1 MNARPVVLTLLLILS
16 SLSMALGDINTLQLQ
31 DSTPVHQAGDTVDC
45 GTNASNVSL
54 EVGSSEAEYNTG
66 DTFEG
71 WADAYC
77 GVWNQ
82 SYYIAWG
89 FVFNGETGSFM
100 VNNGT
105 FLFQTNNSSVSYHP
119 THTDHMNENTVN
131 HYYLTAGN
139 WTLQAHLYV
148 DNGSGGWD
156 SVSAQSEAFT
166 VSTNLST
173 TACGYDTQQIDLMNS
188 TSSAEILPVGD
199 AWSVWFFVDCP
210 MFTADNNVS
219 YVLTNHNNSSFT
231 PVEWHHNYSLDALWN
246 HCNTYCYMEPDG
258 SGWYYQRM
266 FIYGHNEYSPLPEG
280 LYDFNLTASYYNTST
295 QSWEVMEEISL
306 TFEVWNASSFPD
318 SGPEVDDAEVDV
330 VVAEEEYTDGESIS
344 GSISLTN
351 LVAGE
356 DYIIDYFFNGTGV
369 GSNSLNFTAT
379 NESHLEQVVLSSL
392 SPGEY
397 CLGANIYHVDETGW
411 ANFLVYDED
420 CFIVTGTGTSTN
432 EDCDPPAHEDTSNL
446 TVTLDQSAYD
456 ENETMIITLTM
467 TCPATNGD
475 RMYVTVWVEDENGLV
490 GSAIDDVWDSSSDE
504 TVVYTY
510 NTTAYTG
517 SGTGE
522 YTLYAEYYGDVLA
535 DFDFL
540 DDDTV
545 SFTVGEVPD
554 SELCVVLD
562 AEGNE
567 VENLVF
573 GAAGYNVSDYTEN
586 NNVTYGLPYQADIM
600 TLCSA
605 TGGAV
610 NQIQYWIEA
619 EATGETTNVT
629 YVEWTSTDGAG
640 YEFMIQESA
649 VIDMGPGIYILYTEY
664 YVALDG
670 MNFEFVDDDVDM
682 VVFEVVDTDDNENI
696 EPQLNCSELDTSGI
710 DGEILIFNVSASYD
724 EDDAVLAYID
734 VCWTPTNVTMWYTVT
749 LNHTSSGTTVEGW
762 EAQGVANFPT
772 WWYAL
777 EHDEGHVTFPMDQH
791 YGVAN
796 AWDLQV
802 SSLPYSGEYCFNAHL
817 KVFDDTNGGFHF
829 MDEDGPV
836 CFDVVLTNN
845 ENDGENESEGNEAG
859 ENATSDADGDGVA
872 DADDQCPDTPV
883 GATVDA
889 TGCVPVDNSWNNVPP
904 VVSAVIISPNLPM
917 ADEALTCAFMAFD
930 ADDDEVTTTLEWKVN
945 GNVIAAD
952 VDTIDSGY
960 SAGDDVMCT
969 VVGWDGQTY
978 GNTDADSVTILP
990 SPDDV
995 ETAAQGLPALGT
1007 IGTLVAIAFGV
1018 GLTRRQDD

>member
-31 DSTPVHQAGDTVDC
+31 EPTPVHQAGDTVDC

-66 DTFEG
+66 DTFDG
-71 WADAYC
+71 WADVYC
-77 GVWNQ
+77 GIWN
-82 SYYIAWG
+82 
-89 FVFNGETGSFM
+89 ETYM
-100 VNNGT
+100 VNWSLMLEGYSAVQGYGFSN
-105 FLFQTNNSSVSYHP
+105 FETNASTVSYHP
-119 THTDHMNENTVN
+119 THTDHMNENEAIK
-131 HYYLTAGN
+131 YYLNQGN
-139 WTLQAHLYV
+139 WTFYATLSV
-148 DNGSGGWD
+148 DDGAGGWNTLFSLQD
-156 SVSAQSEAFT
+156 DFT
-166 VSTNLST
+166 VSANFST
-173 TACGYDTQQIDLMNS
+173 TACGYDTQQINLMNS

-199 AWSVWFFVDCP
+199 AWGVWFFVDCP

-231 PVEWHHNYSLDALWN
+231 PVEWHHNYSMN
-246 HCNTYCYMEPDG
+246 SMGSPCNGYCYPEPDG

-306 TFEVWNASSFPD
+306 TFEVWNASTFPD
-318 SGPEVDDAEVDV
+318 GGPEIDDAEVNV
-330 VVAEEEYTDGESIS
+330 TVAEEEYTDEESVS
-344 GSISLTN
+344 GTISLSN
-351 LVAGE
+351 LVEGE
-356 DYIIDYFFNGTGV
+356 EYIIDYFLYGTGN
-369 GSNSLNFTAT
+369 GSTSINFTAT
-379 NESHLEQVVLSSL
+379 SDSHVEQVVHASL
-392 SPGEY
+392 DAGQY
-397 CLGANIYHVDETGW
+397 CLGVNIYHVDETGW
-411 ANFLVYDED
+411 ANQLVYGED
-420 CFIVTGTGTSTN
+420 CFDVTATTIN
-432 EDCDPPAHEDTSNL
+432 EDCNPPAHEDTSNL
-446 TVTLDQSAYD
+446 TVALDQNNYE

-467 TCPATNGD
+467 TCPAINGD
-475 RMYVTVWVEDENGLV
+475 RMYFQFWVEDENGESV
-490 GSAIDDVWDSSSDE
+490 GSLTEDVWDSTSDE

-517 SGTGE
+517 SGSGE

-545 SFTVGEVPD
+545 SFTVGDNPEGEPCVIFD
-554 SELCVVLD
+554 SQ
-562 AEGNE
+562 GNE

-619 EATGETTNVT
+619 EATGETTDVT

-649 VIDMGPGIYILYTEY
+649 VINMGPGIYILYTEY

-682 VVFEVVDTDDNENI
+682 VVFEVVETD
-696 EPQLNCSELDTSGI
+696 S
-710 DGEILIFNVSASYD
+710 
-724 EDDAVLAYID
+724 
-734 VCWTPTNVTMWYTVT
+734 
-749 LNHTSSGTTVEGW
+749 
-762 EAQGVANFPT
+762 
-772 WWYAL
+772 
-777 EHDEGHVTFPMDQH
+777 
-791 YGVAN
+791 
-796 AWDLQV
+796 
-802 SSLPYSGEYCFNAHL
+802 
-817 KVFDDTNGGFHF
+817 
-829 MDEDGPV
+829 
-836 CFDVVLTNN
+836 
-845 ENDGENESEGNEAG
+845 
-859 ENATSDADGDGVA
+859 DGDGVA
-872 DADDQCPDTPV
+872 DPDDQCPDTPAGATVDSTGCVEATSTDSDGDGVADEDDQCPDTPV

-889 TGCVPVDNSWNNVPP
+889 TGCVPVDNSWSNVPP

-930 ADDDEVTTTLEWKVN
+930 ADDDEITTTLQWKVN

-952 VDTIDSGY
+952 VDTIESGY
-960 SAGDDVMCT
+960 SAGDDVVCT

-990 SPDDV
+990 SPGDV
-995 ETAAQGLPALGT
+995 ETASQGLPALGT
-1007 IGTLVAIAFGV
+1007 LGTLFAIAFGV

>member
-1 MNARPVVLTLLLILS
+1 MFWVFCPHQFLDNKISFVLTNQNNSSYGPVVL
-16 SLSMALGDINTLQLQ
+16 
-31 DSTPVHQAGDTVDC
+31 
-45 GTNASNVSL
+45 
-54 EVGSSEAEYNTG
+54 E
-66 DTFEG
+66 
-71 WADAYC
+71 
-77 GVWNQ
+77 
-82 SYYIAWG
+82 
-89 FVFNGETGSFM
+89 
-100 VNNGT
+100 
-105 FLFQTNNSSVSYHP
+105 
-119 THTDHMNENTVN
+119 
-131 HYYLTAGN
+131 
-139 WTLQAHLYV
+139 
-148 DNGSGGWD
+148 
-156 SVSAQSEAFT
+156 
-166 VSTNLST
+166 
-173 TACGYDTQQIDLMNS
+173 
-188 TSSAEILPVGD
+188 
-199 AWSVWFFVDCP
+199 
-210 MFTADNNVS
+210 
-219 YVLTNHNNSSFT
+219 
-231 PVEWHHNYSLDALWN
+231 HNYSLFEISSGGLSSNCDGF
-246 HCNTYCYMEPDG
+246 CYLQSDNDG
-258 SGWYYQRM
+258 GEWYYLRQ
-266 FIYGHNEYSPLPEG
+266 FYIAPWSTSTTNGSDIVSFNEGLPEG
-280 LYDFNLTASYYNTST
+280 VYDLNVTASFYNNTA
-295 QSWEVMEEISL
+295 QDWEFVESKDIE
-306 TFEVWNASSFPD
+306 FEVWNASTFPD
-318 SGPEVDDAEVDV
+318 MGPDVDDTEATVT
-330 VVAEEEYTDGESIS
+330 VAEQEYTDEESIS

-351 LVAGE
+351 LVEGE
-356 DYIIDYFFNGTGV
+356 EYLIDYFLADLGGGASV
-369 GSNSLNFTAT
+369 NFTAT
-379 NESHLEQVVLSSL
+379 NESHLEQVVLASL
-392 SPGEY
+392 TPGEY

-420 CFIVTGTGTSTN
+420 CFIVTGTSTN

-554 SELCVVLD
+554 GEPCVILDEQGNIAEELIYAPGYWTNLT
-562 AEGNE
+562 ESGN
-567 VENLVF
+567 
-573 GAAGYNVSDYTEN
+573 A
-586 NNVTYGLPYQADIM
+586 TYGVPYTAEII

-610 NQIQYWIEA
+610 NQIQYWIES
-619 EATGETTNVT
+619 EATGETTEVT
-629 YVEWTSTDGAG
+629 VVEWTSTDGAG
-640 YEFMIQESA
+640 YEFMIEEDA
-649 VIDMGPGIYILYTEY
+649 VIDMGPGKYILHAEY
-664 YVALDG
+664 YWALDG
-670 MNFEFVDDDVDM
+670 MNFEFVDDDIDWM
-682 VVFEVVDTDDNENI
+682 WFVV
-696 EPQLNCSELDTSGI
+696 
-710 DGEILIFNVSASYD
+710 
-724 EDDAVLAYID
+724 
-734 VCWTPTNVTMWYTVT
+734 
-749 LNHTSSGTTVEGW
+749 VE
-762 EAQGVANFPT
+762 
-772 WWYAL
+772 
-777 EHDEGHVTFPMDQH
+777 
-791 YGVAN
+791 
-796 AWDLQV
+796 
-802 SSLPYSGEYCFNAHL
+802 
-817 KVFDDTNGGFHF
+817 
-829 MDEDGPV
+829 
-836 CFDVVLTNN
+836 
-845 ENDGENESEGNEAG
+845 
-859 ENATSDADGDGVA
+859 SDSDGDGVA
-872 DADDQCPDTPV
+872 DADDQCPDSPAGATVDATGCEETASTDSDGDGVADEDDQCPGTPV

-960 SAGDDVMCT
+960 SAGDDVVCT

>member
-31 DSTPVHQAGDTVDC
+31 DSTPVLQAGDTVDC
-45 GTNASNVSL
+45 GTNASNVSF
-54 EVGSSEAEYNTG
+54 EVESSEQEYNTG

-71 WADAYC
+71 WADVYC
-77 GVWNQ
+77 GIWN
-82 SYYIAWG
+82 
-89 FVFNGETGSFM
+89 ETYM
-100 VNNGT
+100 VNWSLVLEGYGAAQGYGLSQ
-105 FLFQTNNSSVSYHP
+105 FETNASTVSYHS
-119 THTDHMNENTVN
+119 THTDHMNENEAIK
-131 HYYLTAGN
+131 YYLNEGN
-139 WTLQAHLYV
+139 WTFYATLSV
-148 DNGSGGWD
+148 DDGAGGWTTLFSLQD
-156 SVSAQSEAFT
+156 DFT
-166 VSTNLST
+166 VSANLST
-173 TACGYDTQQIDLMNS
+173 TACTYTTDRINLMRS
-188 TSSAEILPVGD
+188 EPSAEILPEGD
-199 AWSVWFFVDCP
+199 PWSMWFWVFCP
-210 MFTADNNVS
+210 HQFLDNKIS
-219 YVLTNHNNSSFT
+219 FVLTNQNNSSYG
-231 PVEWHHNYSLDALWN
+231 PVVLEHNYSLFEISSGGLSSNCDGF
-246 HCNTYCYMEPDG
+246 CYLQSDNDG
-258 SGWYYQRM
+258 GEWYYLRQ
-266 FIYGHNEYSPLPEG
+266 FYIAPWSTSTTNGSDIVSFNEGLPEG
-280 LYDFNLTASYYNTST
+280 VYDLNVTASFYNNTA
-295 QSWEVMEEISL
+295 QDWEFVESKDIE
-306 TFEVWNASSFPD
+306 FEVWNASTFPD
-318 SGPEVDDAEVDV
+318 MGPDVDDTEATVT
-330 VVAEEEYTDGESIS
+330 VAEQEYTDEESIS

-351 LVAGE
+351 LVEGE
-356 DYIIDYFFNGTGV
+356 EYLIDYFLADLGGGASV
-369 GSNSLNFTAT
+369 NFTAT
-379 NESHLEQVVLSSL
+379 NESHLEQVVLASL
-392 SPGEY
+392 TPGEY

-420 CFIVTGTGTSTN
+420 CFIVTGTSTN

-554 SELCVVLD
+554 GEPCVILDEQGNIAEELIYAPGYWTNLT
-562 AEGNE
+562 ESGN
-567 VENLVF
+567 
-573 GAAGYNVSDYTEN
+573 A
-586 NNVTYGLPYQADIM
+586 TYGVPYTAEII

-610 NQIQYWIEA
+610 NQIQYWIES
-619 EATGETTNVT
+619 EATGETTEVT
-629 YVEWTSTDGAG
+629 VVEWTSTDGAG
-640 YEFMIQESA
+640 YEFMIEEDA
-649 VIDMGPGIYILYTEY
+649 VIDMGPGKYILHAEY
-664 YVALDG
+664 YWALDG
-670 MNFEFVDDDVDM
+670 MNFEFVDDDIDWM
-682 VVFEVVDTDDNENI
+682 WFVV
-696 EPQLNCSELDTSGI
+696 
-710 DGEILIFNVSASYD
+710 
-724 EDDAVLAYID
+724 
-734 VCWTPTNVTMWYTVT
+734 
-749 LNHTSSGTTVEGW
+749 VE
-762 EAQGVANFPT
+762 
-772 WWYAL
+772 
-777 EHDEGHVTFPMDQH
+777 
-791 YGVAN
+791 
-796 AWDLQV
+796 
-802 SSLPYSGEYCFNAHL
+802 
-817 KVFDDTNGGFHF
+817 
-829 MDEDGPV
+829 
-836 CFDVVLTNN
+836 
-845 ENDGENESEGNEAG
+845 
-859 ENATSDADGDGVA
+859 SDSDGDGVA
-872 DADDQCPDTPV
+872 DADDQCPDSPAGATVDATGCEETASTDSDGDGVADEDDQCPGTPV

-960 SAGDDVMCT
+960 SAGDDVVCT

>member
-31 DSTPVHQAGDTVDC
+31 DSTPVLQAGDTVDC
-45 GTNASNVSL
+45 GTNASNVSF
-54 EVGSSEAEYNTG
+54 EVESSEQEYNTG

-71 WADAYC
+71 WADVYC
-77 GVWNQ
+77 GIWN
-82 SYYIAWG
+82 
-89 FVFNGETGSFM
+89 ETYM
-100 VNNGT
+100 VNWSLVLEGYGAAQGYGLSQ
-105 FLFQTNNSSVSYHP
+105 FETNASTVSYHS
-119 THTDHMNENTVN
+119 THTDHMNENEAIK
-131 HYYLTAGN
+131 YYLNEGN
-139 WTLQAHLYV
+139 WTFYATLSV
-148 DNGSGGWD
+148 DDGAGGWTTLFSLQD
-156 SVSAQSEAFT
+156 DFT
-166 VSTNLST
+166 VSANLST
-173 TACGYDTQQIDLMNS
+173 TACTYTTDRINLMRS
-188 TSSAEILPVGD
+188 EPSAEILPEGD
-199 AWSVWFFVDCP
+199 PWSMWFWVFCP
-210 MFTADNNVS
+210 HQFLDNKIS
-219 YVLTNHNNSSFT
+219 FVLTNQNNSSYG
-231 PVEWHHNYSLDALWN
+231 PVVLEHNYSLFEISSGGLSSNCDGF
-246 HCNTYCYMEPDG
+246 CYLQSDNDG
-258 SGWYYQRM
+258 GEWYYLRQ
-266 FIYGHNEYSPLPEG
+266 FYIAPWSTSTTNGSDIVSFNEGLPEG
-280 LYDFNLTASYYNTST
+280 VYDLNVTASFYNNTA
-295 QSWEVMEEISL
+295 QDWEFVESKDIE
-306 TFEVWNASSFPD
+306 FEVWNASTFPD
-318 SGPEVDDAEVDV
+318 MGPDVDDTEATVT
-330 VVAEEEYTDGESIS
+330 VAEQEYTDEESIS

-351 LVAGE
+351 LVEGE
-356 DYIIDYFFNGTGV
+356 EYLIDYFLADLGGGASV
-369 GSNSLNFTAT
+369 NFTAT
-379 NESHLEQVVLSSL
+379 NESHLEQVVLASL
-392 SPGEY
+392 TPGEY

-420 CFIVTGTGTSTN
+420 CFIVTGTSTN

-554 SELCVVLD
+554 GEPCVILDEQGNIAEELIYAPGYWTNLT
-562 AEGNE
+562 ESGN
-567 VENLVF
+567 
-573 GAAGYNVSDYTEN
+573 A
-586 NNVTYGLPYQADIM
+586 TYGVPYTAEII

-610 NQIQYWIEA
+610 NQIQYWIES
-619 EATGETTNVT
+619 EATGETTEVT
-629 YVEWTSTDGAG
+629 VVEWTSTDGAG
-640 YEFMIQESA
+640 YEFMIEEDA
-649 VIDMGPGIYILYTEY
+649 VIDMGPGKYILHAEY
-664 YVALDG
+664 YWALDG
-670 MNFEFVDDDVDM
+670 MNFEFVDDDIDWM
-682 VVFEVVDTDDNENI
+682 WFVV
-696 EPQLNCSELDTSGI
+696 
-710 DGEILIFNVSASYD
+710 
-724 EDDAVLAYID
+724 
-734 VCWTPTNVTMWYTVT
+734 
-749 LNHTSSGTTVEGW
+749 VE
-762 EAQGVANFPT
+762 
-772 WWYAL
+772 
-777 EHDEGHVTFPMDQH
+777 
-791 YGVAN
+791 
-796 AWDLQV
+796 
-802 SSLPYSGEYCFNAHL
+802 
-817 KVFDDTNGGFHF
+817 
-829 MDEDGPV
+829 
-836 CFDVVLTNN
+836 
-845 ENDGENESEGNEAG
+845 
-859 ENATSDADGDGVA
+859 SDSDGDGVA
-872 DADDQCPDTPV
+872 DADDQCPDSPAGATVDATGCEETASTDSDGDGVADEDDQCPDTPA

-960 SAGDDVMCT
+960 SAGDDVVCT

>member
-16 SLSMALGDINTLQLQ
+16 SLSMALGDINTLQLRE
-31 DSTPVHQAGDTVDC
+31 STPVHQAGDTVDC

-54 EVGSSEAEYNTG
+54 EVASSQEEYNTG

-71 WADAYC
+71 LVHVHC

-82 SYYIAWG
+82 TY
-89 FVFNGETGSFM
+89 M
-100 VNNGT
+100 VHWRLDQNGT
-105 FLFQTNNSSVSYHP
+105 YTMNSTTTVFYGTGPHVFETNTSTVMYDPNHTNHVNEIEAFYH
-119 THTDHMNENTVN
+119 
-131 HYYLTAGN
+131 YLMSGN
-139 WTLQAHLYV
+139 WTFYATLYT
-148 DNGSGGWD
+148 DDGAGGWTALIED
-156 SVSAQSEAFT
+156 AEHNFT
-166 VSTNLST
+166 VSENLST
-173 TACGYDTQQIDLMNS
+173 TACTYTTDRIDLMQTNPS
-188 TSSAEILPVGD
+188 EVILPEGD
-199 AWSVWFFVDCP
+199 PWSMWFWVFCPSQFVDNKIS
-210 MFTADNNVS
+210 F
-219 YVLTNHNNSSFT
+219 VLTNQNNSSYG
-231 PVEWHHNYSLDALWN
+231 PVVLEHNYSLFEISSGGLSSNCDGFCYLQHQRDGAEWYYLRQFYIAPWN
-246 HCNTYCYMEPDG
+246 FETSNG
-258 SGWYYQRM
+258 SGLVT
-266 FIYGHNEYSPLPEG
+266 IDDGLPEG
-280 LYDFNLTASYYNTST
+280 VYDLNVTASFYNNTA
-295 QSWEVMEEISL
+295 QAWEFVEAKNVE
-306 TFEVWNASSFPD
+306 FEVWNASTFPETD
-318 SGPEVDDAEVDV
+318 PEVDDPEVDDAEVDV

-351 LVAGE
+351 LVPGE
-356 DYIIDYFFNGTGV
+356 EYIIDYFLNGTGV

-379 NESHLEQVVLSSL
+379 NESHLEQVVLASL
-392 SPGEY
+392 TPGEY

-420 CFIVTGTGTSTN
+420 CFIVTGTSTN
-432 EDCDPPAHEDTSNL
+432 EDCNPPAHENTSTL

-467 TCPATNGD
+467 TCPAINGD
-475 RMYVTVWVEDENGLV
+475 RMYFQFWVEDENGELV
-490 GSAIDDVWDSSSDE
+490 GSLTEDVWDSTSDE

-510 NTTAYTG
+510 NTTAYTS
-517 SGTGE
+517 SGAGD

-545 SFTVGEVPD
+545 SFTVGDDPEGEPCVIYD
-554 SELCVVLD
+554 SQ
-562 AEGNE
+562 GNE

-573 GAAGYNVSDYTEN
+573 GAAGYNASDYTEN

-619 EATGETTNVT
+619 EATGETTDIT
-629 YVEWTSTDGAG
+629 YVEWTSSDGAG

-682 VVFEVVDTDDNENI
+682 VVFEVV
-696 EPQLNCSELDTSGI
+696 Q
-710 DGEILIFNVSASYD
+710 
-724 EDDAVLAYID
+724 
-734 VCWTPTNVTMWYTVT
+734 
-749 LNHTSSGTTVEGW
+749 
-762 EAQGVANFPT
+762 
-772 WWYAL
+772 
-777 EHDEGHVTFPMDQH
+777 
-791 YGVAN
+791 
-796 AWDLQV
+796 
-802 SSLPYSGEYCFNAHL
+802 
-817 KVFDDTNGGFHF
+817 
-829 MDEDGPV
+829 
-836 CFDVVLTNN
+836 
-845 ENDGENESEGNEAG
+845 
-859 ENATSDADGDGVA
+859 SDSDGDGVA
-872 DADDQCPDTPV
+872 DADDQCPDTPAGATV
-883 GATVDA
+883 DSTGCVEATPTDSDGDGVADADDQCPDTPAGATVDA
-889 TGCVPVDNSWNNVPP
+889 TGCVPVDNSWSNVPP

-960 SAGDDVMCT
+960 SAGDDVVCT

>member
-16 SLSMALGDINTLQLQ
+16 SLSMALGDINTLQLRE
-31 DSTPVHQAGDTVDC
+31 STPVHQAGDTVDC

-54 EVGSSEAEYNTG
+54 EVASSQEEYNTG

-71 WADAYC
+71 LVHVHC

-82 SYYIAWG
+82 TY
-89 FVFNGETGSFM
+89 M
-100 VNNGT
+100 VHWRLDQNGT
-105 FLFQTNNSSVSYHP
+105 YTMNSTTTVFYGTGPHVFETNTSTVMYDPNHTNHVNEIEAFYH
-119 THTDHMNENTVN
+119 
-131 HYYLTAGN
+131 YLMSGN
-139 WTLQAHLYV
+139 WTFYATLYT
-148 DNGSGGWD
+148 DDGAGGWTALIED
-156 SVSAQSEAFT
+156 AEHNFT
-166 VSTNLST
+166 VSENLST
-173 TACGYDTQQIDLMNS
+173 TACTYTTDRIDLMQTNPS
-188 TSSAEILPVGD
+188 EVILPEGD
-199 AWSVWFFVDCP
+199 PWSMWFWVFCPSQFVDNKIS
-210 MFTADNNVS
+210 F
-219 YVLTNHNNSSFT
+219 VLTNQNNSSYG
-231 PVEWHHNYSLDALWN
+231 PVVLEHNYSLFEISSGGLSSNCDGFCYLQHQRDGAEWYYLRQFYIAPWN
-246 HCNTYCYMEPDG
+246 FETSNG
-258 SGWYYQRM
+258 SGLVT
-266 FIYGHNEYSPLPEG
+266 IDDGLPEG
-280 LYDFNLTASYYNTST
+280 VYDLNVTASFYNNTA
-295 QSWEVMEEISL
+295 QAWEFVEAKNVE
-306 TFEVWNASSFPD
+306 FEVWNASTFPETD
-318 SGPEVDDAEVDV
+318 PEVDDPEVDDAEVDV

-351 LVAGE
+351 LVPGE
-356 DYIIDYFFNGTGV
+356 EYIIDYFLNGTGV

-379 NESHLEQVVLSSL
+379 NESHLEQVVLASL
-392 SPGEY
+392 TPGEY

-420 CFIVTGTGTSTN
+420 CFIVTGTSTN
-432 EDCDPPAHEDTSNL
+432 EDCNPPAHENTSTL

-467 TCPATNGD
+467 TCPAINGD
-475 RMYVTVWVEDENGLV
+475 RMYFQFWVEDENGELV
-490 GSAIDDVWDSSSDE
+490 GSLTEDVWDSTSDE

-510 NTTAYTG
+510 NTTAYTS
-517 SGTGE
+517 SGAGD

-545 SFTVGEVPD
+545 SFTVGDDPEGEPCVIYD
-554 SELCVVLD
+554 SQ
-562 AEGNE
+562 GNE

-573 GAAGYNVSDYTEN
+573 GAAGYNASDYTEN

-619 EATGETTNVT
+619 EATGETTDIT
-629 YVEWTSTDGAG
+629 YVEWTSSDGAG

-682 VVFEVVDTDDNENI
+682 VVFEVV
-696 EPQLNCSELDTSGI
+696 Q
-710 DGEILIFNVSASYD
+710 
-724 EDDAVLAYID
+724 
-734 VCWTPTNVTMWYTVT
+734 
-749 LNHTSSGTTVEGW
+749 
-762 EAQGVANFPT
+762 
-772 WWYAL
+772 
-777 EHDEGHVTFPMDQH
+777 
-791 YGVAN
+791 
-796 AWDLQV
+796 
-802 SSLPYSGEYCFNAHL
+802 
-817 KVFDDTNGGFHF
+817 
-829 MDEDGPV
+829 
-836 CFDVVLTNN
+836 
-845 ENDGENESEGNEAG
+845 
-859 ENATSDADGDGVA
+859 SDSDGDGVA
-872 DADDQCPDTPV
+872 DADDQCPDTPA

-889 TGCVPVDNSWNNVPP
+889 TGCVPVDNSWSNVPP

-960 SAGDDVMCT
+960 SAGDDVVCT

>member
-31 DSTPVHQAGDTVDC
+31 DSTPVLQAGDTVDC
-45 GTNASNVSL
+45 GTNASNVSF
-54 EVGSSEAEYNTG
+54 EVESSEQEYNTG

-71 WADAYC
+71 WADVYC
-77 GVWNQ
+77 GIWN
-82 SYYIAWG
+82 
-89 FVFNGETGSFM
+89 ETYM
-100 VNNGT
+100 VNWSLVLEGCGAAQGYGLSH
-105 FLFQTNNSSVSYHP
+105 FETNASTVSYHP
-119 THTDHMNENTVN
+119 THTDHMNENEAIK
-131 HYYLTAGN
+131 YYLNQGN
-139 WTLQAHLYV
+139 WTFYATLSV
-148 DNGSGGWD
+148 DDGAGGWTTLFSLQD
-156 SVSAQSEAFT
+156 DFT
-166 VSTNLST
+166 VSANLST
-173 TACGYDTQQIDLMNS
+173 TACTYTTDRINLMRS
-188 TSSAEILPVGD
+188 EPSAEILPEGD
-199 AWSVWFFVDCP
+199 PWSMWFWVFCP
-210 MFTADNNVS
+210 HQFLDNKIS
-219 YVLTNHNNSSFT
+219 FVLTNQNNSSYG
-231 PVEWHHNYSLDALWN
+231 PVVLEHNYSLFEISSGGLSSNCDGF
-246 HCNTYCYMEPDG
+246 CYLQSDNDG
-258 SGWYYQRM
+258 GEWYYLRQ
-266 FIYGHNEYSPLPEG
+266 FYIAPWSTSTTNGSDIVSFNEGLPEG
-280 LYDFNLTASYYNTST
+280 VYDLNVTASFYNNTA
-295 QSWEVMEEISL
+295 QDWEFVESKDIE
-306 TFEVWNASSFPD
+306 FEVWNASTFPD
-318 SGPEVDDAEVDV
+318 MGPDVDDTEATVT
-330 VVAEEEYTDGESIS
+330 VAEQEYTDEESIS

-351 LVAGE
+351 LVEGE
-356 DYIIDYFFNGTGV
+356 EYLIDYFLADLGGGASV
-369 GSNSLNFTAT
+369 NFTAT
-379 NESHLEQVVLSSL
+379 NESHLEQVVLASL
-392 SPGEY
+392 TPGEY

-420 CFIVTGTGTSTN
+420 CFIVTGTSTN

-554 SELCVVLD
+554 GEPCVILDEQGNIAEELIYAPGYWTNLT
-562 AEGNE
+562 ESGN
-567 VENLVF
+567 
-573 GAAGYNVSDYTEN
+573 A
-586 NNVTYGLPYQADIM
+586 TYGVPYTAEII

-610 NQIQYWIEA
+610 NQIQYWIES
-619 EATGETTNVT
+619 EATGETTEVT
-629 YVEWTSTDGAG
+629 VVEWTSTDGAG
-640 YEFMIQESA
+640 YEFMIEEDA
-649 VIDMGPGIYILYTEY
+649 VIDMGPGKYILHAEY
-664 YVALDG
+664 YWALDG
-670 MNFEFVDDDVDM
+670 MNFEFVDDDIDWM
-682 VVFEVVDTDDNENI
+682 WFVV
-696 EPQLNCSELDTSGI
+696 
-710 DGEILIFNVSASYD
+710 
-724 EDDAVLAYID
+724 
-734 VCWTPTNVTMWYTVT
+734 
-749 LNHTSSGTTVEGW
+749 VE
-762 EAQGVANFPT
+762 
-772 WWYAL
+772 
-777 EHDEGHVTFPMDQH
+777 
-791 YGVAN
+791 
-796 AWDLQV
+796 
-802 SSLPYSGEYCFNAHL
+802 
-817 KVFDDTNGGFHF
+817 
-829 MDEDGPV
+829 
-836 CFDVVLTNN
+836 
-845 ENDGENESEGNEAG
+845 
-859 ENATSDADGDGVA
+859 SDSDGDGVA
-872 DADDQCPDTPV
+872 DADDQCPDSPAGATVDATGCEETASTDSDGDGVADEDDQCPGTPV

-960 SAGDDVMCT
+960 SAGDDVVCT

>member
-31 DSTPVHQAGDTVDC
+31 DSTPVLQAGDTVDC
-45 GTNASNVSL
+45 GTNASNVSF
-54 EVGSSEAEYNTG
+54 EVESSEQEYNTG

-71 WADAYC
+71 WADVYC
-77 GVWNQ
+77 GIWN
-82 SYYIAWG
+82 
-89 FVFNGETGSFM
+89 ETYM
-100 VNNGT
+100 VNWSLVLEGYGAAQGYGLSH
-105 FLFQTNNSSVSYHP
+105 FETNASTVSYHS
-119 THTDHMNENTVN
+119 THTDHMNENEAIK
-131 HYYLTAGN
+131 YYLNEGN
-139 WTLQAHLYV
+139 WTFYATLSV
-148 DNGSGGWD
+148 DDGAGGWTTLFSLQD
-156 SVSAQSEAFT
+156 DFT
-166 VSTNLST
+166 VSANLST
-173 TACGYDTQQIDLMNS
+173 TACTYTTDRINLMRS
-188 TSSAEILPVGD
+188 EPSAEILPEGD
-199 AWSVWFFVDCP
+199 PWSMWFWVFCP
-210 MFTADNNVS
+210 HQFLDNKIS
-219 YVLTNHNNSSFT
+219 FVLTNQNNSSYG
-231 PVEWHHNYSLDALWN
+231 PVVLEHNYSLFEISSGGLSSNCDGF
-246 HCNTYCYMEPDG
+246 CYLQSDNDG
-258 SGWYYQRM
+258 GEWYYLRQ
-266 FIYGHNEYSPLPEG
+266 FYIAPWSTSTTNGSDIVSFNEGLPEG
-280 LYDFNLTASYYNTST
+280 VYDLNVTASFYNNTA
-295 QSWEVMEEISL
+295 QDWEFVESKDIE
-306 TFEVWNASSFPD
+306 FEVWNASTFPD
-318 SGPEVDDAEVDV
+318 MGPDVDDTEATVT
-330 VVAEEEYTDGESIS
+330 VAEQEYTDEESIS

-351 LVAGE
+351 LVEGE
-356 DYIIDYFFNGTGV
+356 EYLIDYFLADLGGGASV
-369 GSNSLNFTAT
+369 NFTAT
-379 NESHLEQVVLSSL
+379 NESHLEQVVLASL
-392 SPGEY
+392 THGEY

-420 CFIVTGTGTSTN
+420 CFIVTGTSTN

-554 SELCVVLD
+554 GEPCVILDEQGNIAEELIYAPGYWTNLT
-562 AEGNE
+562 ESGN
-567 VENLVF
+567 
-573 GAAGYNVSDYTEN
+573 A
-586 NNVTYGLPYQADIM
+586 TYGVPYTAEII

-610 NQIQYWIEA
+610 NQIQYWIES
-619 EATGETTNVT
+619 EATGETTEVT
-629 YVEWTSTDGAG
+629 VVEWTSTDGAG
-640 YEFMIQESA
+640 YEFMIEEDA
-649 VIDMGPGIYILYTEY
+649 VIDMGPGKYILHAEY
-664 YVALDG
+664 YWALDG
-670 MNFEFVDDDVDM
+670 MNFEFVDDDIDWM
-682 VVFEVVDTDDNENI
+682 WFVV
-696 EPQLNCSELDTSGI
+696 
-710 DGEILIFNVSASYD
+710 
-724 EDDAVLAYID
+724 
-734 VCWTPTNVTMWYTVT
+734 
-749 LNHTSSGTTVEGW
+749 VE
-762 EAQGVANFPT
+762 
-772 WWYAL
+772 
-777 EHDEGHVTFPMDQH
+777 
-791 YGVAN
+791 
-796 AWDLQV
+796 
-802 SSLPYSGEYCFNAHL
+802 
-817 KVFDDTNGGFHF
+817 
-829 MDEDGPV
+829 
-836 CFDVVLTNN
+836 
-845 ENDGENESEGNEAG
+845 
-859 ENATSDADGDGVA
+859 SDSDGDGVA
-872 DADDQCPDTPV
+872 DADDQCPDSPAGATVDATGCEETASTDSDGDGVADEDDQCPGTPV

-960 SAGDDVMCT
+960 SAGDDVVCT

>member
-16 SLSMALGDINTLQLQ
+16 SLSMALGDINTLQLRE
-31 DSTPVHQAGDTVDC
+31 STPVHQAGDTVDC

-54 EVGSSEAEYNTG
+54 EVASSQEEYNTG

-71 WADAYC
+71 LVHVHC

-82 SYYIAWG
+82 TY
-89 FVFNGETGSFM
+89 M
-100 VNNGT
+100 VHWRLDQNGT
-105 FLFQTNNSSVSYHP
+105 YTMNSTTTVFYGTGPHVFETNTSTVMYDPNHTNHVNEIEAFYH
-119 THTDHMNENTVN
+119 
-131 HYYLTAGN
+131 YLMSGN
-139 WTLQAHLYV
+139 WTIYATLYT
-148 DNGSGGWD
+148 DDGAGGWTALIED
-156 SVSAQSEAFT
+156 AEHNFT
-166 VSTNLST
+166 VSENLST
-173 TACGYDTQQIDLMNS
+173 TACTYTTDRIDLMQTNPS
-188 TSSAEILPVGD
+188 EVILPEGD
-199 AWSVWFFVDCP
+199 PWSMWFWVFCPSQFVDNKIS
-210 MFTADNNVS
+210 F
-219 YVLTNHNNSSFT
+219 VLTNQNNSSYG
-231 PVEWHHNYSLDALWN
+231 PVVLEHNYSLFEISSGGLSSNCDGFCYLQHQRDGAEWYYLRQFYIAPWN
-246 HCNTYCYMEPDG
+246 FETSNG
-258 SGWYYQRM
+258 SGLVT
-266 FIYGHNEYSPLPEG
+266 IDDGLPEG
-280 LYDFNLTASYYNTST
+280 VYDLNVTASFYNNTA
-295 QSWEVMEEISL
+295 QAWEFVEAKNVE
-306 TFEVWNASSFPD
+306 FEVWNASTFPETD
-318 SGPEVDDAEVDV
+318 PEVDDPEVDDAEVDV

-351 LVAGE
+351 LVPGE
-356 DYIIDYFFNGTGV
+356 EYIIDYFLNGTGV

-379 NESHLEQVVLSSL
+379 NESHLEQVVLASL
-392 SPGEY
+392 TPGEY

-420 CFIVTGTGTSTN
+420 CFIVTGTSTN
-432 EDCDPPAHEDTSNL
+432 EDCNPPAHENTSTL

-467 TCPATNGD
+467 TCPAINGD
-475 RMYVTVWVEDENGLV
+475 RMYFQFWVEDESGELV
-490 GSAIDDVWDSSSDE
+490 GSLTEDVWDSTSDE

-510 NTTAYTG
+510 NTTAYTS
-517 SGTGE
+517 SGAGD

-545 SFTVGEVPD
+545 SFTVGDDPEGEPCVIYD
-554 SELCVVLD
+554 SQ
-562 AEGNE
+562 GNE

-573 GAAGYNVSDYTEN
+573 GAAGYNASDYTEN

-619 EATGETTNVT
+619 EATGETTDVT
-629 YVEWTSTDGAG
+629 YVEWTSSDGAG

-670 MNFEFVDDDVDM
+670 MDFEFVDDDVDM
-682 VVFEVVDTDDNENI
+682 VVFEVV
-696 EPQLNCSELDTSGI
+696 Q
-710 DGEILIFNVSASYD
+710 
-724 EDDAVLAYID
+724 
-734 VCWTPTNVTMWYTVT
+734 
-749 LNHTSSGTTVEGW
+749 
-762 EAQGVANFPT
+762 
-772 WWYAL
+772 
-777 EHDEGHVTFPMDQH
+777 
-791 YGVAN
+791 
-796 AWDLQV
+796 
-802 SSLPYSGEYCFNAHL
+802 
-817 KVFDDTNGGFHF
+817 
-829 MDEDGPV
+829 
-836 CFDVVLTNN
+836 
-845 ENDGENESEGNEAG
+845 
-859 ENATSDADGDGVA
+859 SDSDGDGVA
-872 DADDQCPDTPV
+872 DADDQCPDTPAGATVDSTGCVEATPTDSDGDGVADEDDQCPDTPV

-889 TGCVPVDNSWNNVPP
+889 TGCVPVDNSWSNVPP

-960 SAGDDVMCT
+960 SAGDDVVCT